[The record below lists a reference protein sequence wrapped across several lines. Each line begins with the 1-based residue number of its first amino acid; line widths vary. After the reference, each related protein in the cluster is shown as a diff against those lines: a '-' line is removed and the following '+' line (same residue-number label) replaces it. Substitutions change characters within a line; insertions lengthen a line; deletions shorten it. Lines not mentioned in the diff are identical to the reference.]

1 MMNVHLDAYE
11 NSDKCVLY
19 CEKDNIY
26 RHLEHHSFYNTL
38 NNHLRG
44 KMKNNKTE
52 ITNTKNY
59 NIFLLEIKEQIK
71 TSQTR
76 AINSVN
82 RELIMLYFN
91 VGKILD
97 KKQQEEGWGAKV
109 IEKLS
114 IDLKNELSNIKGFS
128 RRNMILMVQFY
139 KEYRDIEN
147 VQLSVAQ
154 FVSSLPTIEMIE
166 NEFLKIE
173 KGQNRC

>member
-11 NSDKCVLY
+11 NSDKCVLH